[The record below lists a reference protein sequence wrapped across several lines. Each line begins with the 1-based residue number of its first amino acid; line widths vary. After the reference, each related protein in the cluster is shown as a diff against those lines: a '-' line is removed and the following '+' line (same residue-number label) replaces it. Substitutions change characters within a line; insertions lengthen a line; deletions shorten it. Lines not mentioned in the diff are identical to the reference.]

1 MGDRV
6 RAHEIRFIS
15 VSSPT
20 PVQDVEEEYDVNG
33 NRAGGGYRVASW
45 QHEVPNKEQT
55 RRWWLWK
62 LDVEYF
68 LSP

>member
-1 MGDRV
+1 MLYRSTFLLGDRV

-20 PVQDVEEEYDVNG
+20 PVQDAMEEDDVNG

-45 QHEVPNKEQT
+45 QHEDVPNKE
-55 RRWWLWK
+55 
-62 LDVEYF
+62 
-68 LSP
+68 